1 MDVFDN
7 SHVVVKVI
15 KTSGSIS
22 FAKRAFFHPLGN
34 NVHSILSGGKNY
46 ICFMNK
52 KKILALLV
60 SASFLFAACGDD
72 DSPSSPKNSQEEISS
87 SSETDECD
95 FDECSEKSSSSKK
108 DDKKSSS
115 SKKADKKSSDS
126 KSSDSKVKSSSS
138 SKEDAKSS
146 SSVVKE
152 EESSSSVAKSESS
165 SSSVKGD
172 EKSSDS
178 KSSDSKVKSS
188 SSSKDDSKSSSSVVK
203 DEKSSSSVAK
213 SESSSSSVNGD
224 KKSSSSVAKIES
236 SSSSVKVEEKSS
248 SSAETPVSSSSE
260 ESLLNSSRA
269 AKLTDLEKNYE
280 LKLFDQTVYLST
292 GSKQGLIALRIP
304 DELWVVTY
312 TDFADGVVSFNDGN
326 SGKQYSETDAAKKIV
341 GELKN
346 GFKISFVVDKS
357 GRVWYSL
364 NNTMDYSEAIKA
376 SVAVQKNKVS
386 KAEAIKN
393 KIYECADG
401 DTTRTF
407 TFFDN
412 SYIVDNYVGGNLVS
426 WHGGHYDVQRST
438 LLMRPAY
445 YNRSVYS
452 MFTYSVGTDNTISA
466 SNGESTVT
474 MNCNVESVEYEYE
487 NARDFVGEWQA
498 KKDGIDWEFSIKAD
512 GTYEI
517 SGFEGSK
524 NVEAKNGVWEIYGY
538 HLMMRNIGCLHPNEC
553 TTSIHGQLQAGTIDR
568 ETGKISGFSFI
579 HHDPDTPK
587 IPTSFEAP
595 EYE

>member
-1 MDVFDN
+1 
-7 SHVVVKVI
+7 
-15 KTSGSIS
+15 
-22 FAKRAFFHPLGN
+22 
-34 NVHSILSGGKNY
+34 
-46 ICFMNK
+46 MNK
-52 KKILALLV
+52 KKILALLI

-95 FDECSEKSSSSKK
+95 SDECSEKSSSSKK

-138 SKEDAKSS
+138 SKDDSKSS

-152 EESSSSVAKSESS
+152 EKSSSSVAKTDSS
-165 SSSVKGD
+165 SSSENGD
-172 EKSSDS
+172 KKSSSSAGDKKSSDS

>member
-1 MDVFDN
+1 
-7 SHVVVKVI
+7 
-15 KTSGSIS
+15 
-22 FAKRAFFHPLGN
+22 
-34 NVHSILSGGKNY
+34 
-46 ICFMNK
+46 MNK
-52 KKILALLV
+52 KKILALLI

-95 FDECSEKSSSSKK
+95 SDECLDKSSSSKK

-115 SKKADKKSSDS
+115 SKKNDKKSSSSKSDDKKSSSSNAEDEESSSSAAKTDSSSSSENGDKKSSSSAGDKKSSDS

-138 SKEDAKSS
+138 SKVNPKSS

-152 EESSSSVAKSESS
+152 V
-165 SSSVKGD
+165 
-172 EKSSDS
+172 
-178 KSSDSKVKSS
+178 
-188 SSSKDDSKSSSSVVK
+188 
-203 DEKSSSSVAK
+203 
-213 SESSSSSVNGD
+213 
-224 KKSSSSVAKIES
+224 KSSSSVAKIES

-260 ESLLNSSRA
+260 ESFLNSSRA

-312 TDFADGVVSFNDGN
+312 TDFADGVMTFNDGN
-326 SGKQYSETDAAKKIV
+326 SGKQYSEKDAAKKIV

-401 DTTRTF
+401 DKTRIF
-407 TFFDN
+407 TFLEN
-412 SYIVDNYVGGNLVS
+412 SYKVENRVGEEQVS
-426 WHGGHYDVQRST
+426 WHDGHYDIQRST
-438 LLMRPAY
+438 LLLLPE
-445 YNRSVYS
+445 NPGESVNS
-452 MFTYSVGTDNTISA
+452 MYAYSVRTDNSITLA
-466 SNGESTVT
+466 EGTT
-474 MNCNVESVEYEYE
+474 LKCDVEDYP
-487 NARDFVGEWQA
+487 Q
-498 KKDGIDWEFSIKAD
+498 
-512 GTYEI
+512 
-517 SGFEGSK
+517 
-524 NVEAKNGVWEIYGY
+524 
-538 HLMMRNIGCLHPNEC
+538 
-553 TTSIHGQLQAGTIDR
+553 
-568 ETGKISGFSFI
+568 
-579 HHDPDTPK
+579 
-587 IPTSFEAP
+587 
-595 EYE
+595 